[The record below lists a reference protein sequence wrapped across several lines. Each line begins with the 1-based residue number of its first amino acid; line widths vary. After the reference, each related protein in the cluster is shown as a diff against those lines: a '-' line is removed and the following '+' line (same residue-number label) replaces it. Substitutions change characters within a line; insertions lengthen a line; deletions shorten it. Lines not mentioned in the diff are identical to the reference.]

1 MKTLTLVLALS
12 LVSCSKKSEPPPPQP
27 AAAETKAAA
36 SAKDPEAAKQLIA
49 SGAVVI
55 DVRTADEYGDG
66 HLPNATNI
74 PVQDVPAR
82 MSEIDKLV
90 GGDKS
95 KPVVVYCAAGG
106 RAAKAKAALD
116 AAGYTHVVNGGGYD
130 DLH

>member
-1 MKTLTLVLALS
+1 MKTLSLVLALS
-12 LVSCSKKSEPPPPQP
+12 LAACSKKAEPPPPQP
-27 AAAETKAAA
+27 APPATQAAA
-36 SAKDPEAAKQLIA
+36 PAKDPEAAKKLIA
-49 SGAVVI
+49 EGAVVL

-82 MSEIDKLV
+82 MAEIDKLV

-106 RAAKAKAALD
+106 RAAKAKAAMV

-130 DLH
+130 DLR